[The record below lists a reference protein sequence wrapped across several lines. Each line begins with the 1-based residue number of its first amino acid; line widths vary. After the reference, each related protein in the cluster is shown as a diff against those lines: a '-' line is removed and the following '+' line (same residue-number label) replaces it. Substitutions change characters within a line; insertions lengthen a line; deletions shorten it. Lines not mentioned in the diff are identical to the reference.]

1 MFFPKI
7 SSVGTYPWT
16 VQVFQG
22 LSWYKR
28 IHPVKSQE
36 HRTWNLIRSLLVI
49 VLSLITASH
58 FRVGL
63 VQADGCLPV
72 FISPE
77 SHSWPPRSEFCWL
90 AFTYSTQCWRAGSH
104 RETNHWNFVFCSS
117 QQLKFT
123 PPSQCHPFVKLW
135 RPILPEE
142 RTSWLT
148 LIGYWTLILRKN
160 GRVGGGLFFFPGSPF
175 LKSKGC

>member
-1 MFFPKI
+1 M
-7 SSVGTYPWT
+7 
-16 VQVFQG
+16 
-22 LSWYKR
+22 
-28 IHPVKSQE
+28 
-36 HRTWNLIRSLLVI
+36 
-49 VLSLITASH
+49 
-58 FRVGL
+58 
-63 VQADGCLPV
+63 QADGCLPV

-123 PPSQCHPFVKLW
+123 LLSQCQPFVKLW
-135 RPILPEE
+135 CPILPEE

-148 LIGYWTLILRKN
+148 LMGYWTLILRKN
-160 GRVGGGLFFFPGSPF
+160 GWVGVSSFSQEVPSSRVKGANSPDICITKVGGSIQRIHFTIMKLCTWISYYLYLRTRTPLKHF
-175 LKSKGC
+175 LKLYLTRPPVPSWLRGMIS